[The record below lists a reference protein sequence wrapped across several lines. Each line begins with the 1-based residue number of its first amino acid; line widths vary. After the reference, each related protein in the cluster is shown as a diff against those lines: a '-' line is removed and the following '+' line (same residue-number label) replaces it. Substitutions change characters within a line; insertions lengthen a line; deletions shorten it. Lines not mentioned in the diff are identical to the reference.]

1 MKELAPKHLII
12 RSSWVY
18 GMEGHNFVNSIIEQ
32 AKNGGC
38 IEAAVDDYACPTSA
52 KELSRVILRL
62 IKEEQ
67 EGIYHAVCGGS
78 CSRYELAEEI
88 LRLMGKT
95 DVRLEAKKMV
105 ELQSSIDGPE
115 YTILDNMML
124 RMSEIE
130 TPVPWKEALKE
141 YLQEYD
147 CQRRGGI

>member
-1 MKELAPKHLII
+1 M
-12 RSSWVY
+12 
-18 GMEGHNFVNSIIEQ
+18 
-32 AKNGGC
+32 
-38 IEAAVDDYACPTSA
+38 DDYACPTSA

-124 RMSEIE
+124 RMCEIE